1 MCAKSGNALLTKAKS
16 AKKDEFYTQL
26 CDIEREVVHY
36 REHFRD
42 KTVLCNCDDPRVSNF
57 FHYFSYNFEF
67 LGLKKLISI
76 CYKNQ
81 NRDLFSTKSTERA
94 IWLEYNGDKNGN
106 RVPDPEEIGIHYLEG
121 DGDFRKED
129 SIKLL
134 TQSDIVV
141 TNPPFSLFRE
151 FVAQLVKYEKKFLI
165 IGNVNAVKYKEIFPL
180 IKDGK
185 LWLGCSIHSGDRE
198 FGVPEDYPLE
208 AASCR
213 VDEHGK
219 KYIRVKGVRW
229 FTNLD
234 YRERHEDMILFR
246 KYDPELYPKYENYD
260 AIEVGKTADIPC
272 DYDGVMG
279 VPLTFMDKFNPL
291 QFELIGIAEG
301 DSGKALGLRP
311 YDRALKKLNP
321 SLRDGQLYYIK
332 EGKPIKPFDRIL
344 IRRRHK

>member
-36 REHFRD
+36 REHFRG

-151 FVAQLVKYEKKFLI
+151 F
-165 IGNVNAVKYKEIFPL
+165 
-180 IKDGK
+180 
-185 LWLGCSIHSGDRE
+185 
-198 FGVPEDYPLE
+198 
-208 AASCR
+208 
-213 VDEHGK
+213 
-219 KYIRVKGVRW
+219 
-229 FTNLD
+229 
-234 YRERHEDMILFR
+234 
-246 KYDPELYPKYENYD
+246 YDPELYPKYANYD
-260 AIEVGKTADIPC
+260 AIDVGKTADIPC

-321 SLRDGQLYYIK
+321 SLRDGQLYCIK
-332 EGKPIKPFDRIL
+332 DGKPIKPFDRIL